1 MISKLH
7 YISQGKTPEVH
18 LANIQKACSSG
29 ADWVQLRLK
38 NVDEESLFQIAL
50 KAREITSHFQT
61 RLIINDHYKIA
72 KKVNADGVHLGKTD
86 ACPLEA
92 REHLGKWISIGG
104 TANTLEDCENL
115 LKKEVDYIGLGPFRF
130 TQTKKNLSPTLGL
143 QGYQAIL
150 DELQTTTPII
160 AIGGITIADVP
171 ELLKTGI
178 YGIATSTEITAN
190 FNSIATLN
198 KVLNTPATQEQVYKF
213 DKSKNDER

>member
-7 YISQGKTPEVH
+7 YISQGDTPEIH

-38 NVDEESLFQIAL
+38 NVDKKTLLQTAL

-72 KKVNADGVHLGKTD
+72 KEVNADGVHLGKTD

-115 LKKEVDYIGLGPFRF
+115 LKKEVDYIGLGPFKF
-130 TQTKKNLSPTLGL
+130 TTTKQNLSPTLGP

-171 ELLKTGI
+171 ELLETGI
-178 YGIATSTEITAN
+178 YGIAASTEITSN
-190 FNSIATLN
+190 FNNIATLN
-198 KVLNTPATQEQVYKF
+198 KILNTPATQEQVYKF
-213 DKSKNDER
+213 DKNKNDEG